1 MPNLQTLLKDSDSG
15 VLQAIAETWGVS
27 LKSVAQ
33 SEAVPTLQN
42 AMLEAPRAEAIY
54 DKLTHAERGALQAL
68 LSSKNY
74 QMPEVMFSRMYG
86 DLTKMGAGKIEK
98 DQPHKKPKTATDGL
112 FYRGLLGEIR
122 GTGNTGIL
130 NMLYLPEELVGILP
144 FHKTSYDKLEDD
156 TEAFSGEYQDE
167 EEDDTENEIE
177 VVPDA
182 EVANIHAADTSCIDD
197 MTTLLAYLR
206 LNTAA
211 VEGDTFF
218 PIDMERLLPFMV
230 KPDAERVTMLLC
242 MGVSGELIDVR
253 EGRAYVRRD
262 GLQRWF
268 GLPRWGQVKLLAQA
282 WLTSVI
288 YQELY
293 HVPDLFPDPQGF
305 DYDPV
310 IARQAIVDFLAKLPP
325 ARAWFGIESFI
336 AVIKE
341 SDPDFQRP
349 NGDYSAWY
357 IRNARNEYLTG
368 FESWDA
374 VEGNLIEFVLTGPLY
389 WLGLVDIG
397 DDVVRLN
404 AYGRAFVGVEAFP
417 QPADPDD
424 KITIR
429 DDGTAIASRKVP
441 RSDRFTLARIAT
453 WVKADLFTYRFEP
466 RSLERAIREQ
476 NISAGQIEAFLK
488 KQLDPKPIPSVLLRM
503 ITTAQQGPVAQVS
516 LERLIVLRA
525 LSEEV
530 MHQLYE
536 EPAFRRYMGARLGTL
551 ACVVLPDTAEELRQK
566 LEQQGIRV
574 EWNG

>member
-1 MPNLQTLLKDSDSG
+1 MPTLQTMLKDSDAG

-33 SEAVPTLQN
+33 SDAVPTLQR
-42 AMLEAPRAEAIY
+42 AMLEPARAEGIY
-54 DKLTHAERGALQAL
+54 DKLSDAERGALQAL

-74 QMPEVMFSRMYG
+74 QMPEIMFSRMYG
-86 DLTKMGAGKIEK
+86 DLSKMGAGKIEK

-112 FYRGLLGEIR
+112 FYRGLVGETR
-122 GTGNTGIL
+122 DKGNVGIL
-130 NMLYLPEELVGILP
+130 NMLYIPEELVRVLP

-156 TEAFSGEYQDE
+156 ADTFSGELVDD
-167 EEDDTENEIE
+167 EDDTTEDIEI
-177 VVPDA
+177 VPDN
-182 EVANIHAADTSCIDD
+182 EVTNIRAADTSLVDD

-211 VEGDTFF
+211 VEGDTFL
-218 PIDMERLLPFMV
+218 PVDMERFVPFMV
-230 KPDAERVTMLLC
+230 RPDAERATMLLC
-242 MGVSGELIDVR
+242 IGVSGELIDVR

-262 GLQRWF
+262 GLQKWF
-268 GLPRWGQVKLLAQA
+268 ALPRWGQVKLLAQA
-282 WLTSVI
+282 WLNSTI

-305 DYDPV
+305 NYDPV

-325 ARAWFGIESFI
+325 ARNWFSIESFI

-349 NGDYSAWY
+349 NGDYSSWY

-374 VEGNLIEFVLTGPLY
+374 VEGGLIEFVLVAPLH
-389 WLGLVDIG
+389 WLGLVDVG

-404 AYGRAFVGVEAFP
+404 AYGRAFVGLEAFP

-429 DDGTAIASRKVP
+429 EDGTAFASRKVP
-441 RSDRFTLARIAT
+441 RSDRFTLARFAT
-453 WVKADLFTYRFEP
+453 WVKNADLFNYRIET

-476 NISAGQIEAFLK
+476 NISAAQIEAFLK
-488 KQLDPKPIPSVLLRM
+488 KQFDPKPVPTTLLRM
-503 ITTAQQGPVAQVS
+503 IATAQQGPVAQVS
-516 LERLIVLRA
+516 FERLIVLRA

-536 EPAFRRYMGARLGTL
+536 DPAFRRYMGARLGPL
-551 ACVVLPDTAEELRQK
+551 ACVVLAESADDLRHK
-566 LEQQGIRV
+566 LEQQGVRV